1 MVTAI
6 PKQGASC
13 QLIKPSDKG
22 TTTTLISL
30 SSPKES
36 FTSKGTSLTVPTL
49 WQARNQLFMT
59 TSTLCK
65 KTTIIPSSLLRACQG
80 LPKWLV
86 SPILTT
92 RITTLRQL
100 AHNHRC
106 TRSSWGAEFC
116 KTQDWV
122 QHVPATSG
130 GLRCF
135 QTCRSKSHSGKHR
148 FISLTRKVSLR
159 LLAETFSIATE
170 KSNFI
175 FFVICV
181 TLNSL

>member
-6 PKQGASC
+6 PKRGASC
-13 QLIKPSDKG
+13 RWIKPSDKR

-30 SSPKES
+30 SSLKES
-36 FTSKGTSLTVPTL
+36 LTSRGTSLTVRTL

-59 TSTLCK
+59 KSTLCK
-65 KTTIIPSSLLRACQG
+65 KTSIIPSSLLRACQG

-92 RITTLRQL
+92 RITTPRQL

-106 TRSSWGAEFC
+106 TRSSWGAEFY

-122 QHVPATSG
+122 QHVPATSR

-135 QTCRSKSHSGKHR
+135 QTCRSKSHSEKPR
-148 FISLTRKVSLR
+148 SIRLTPKVSLR
-159 LLAETFSIATE
+159 LLAETFFIATE

-175 FFVICV
+175 F
-181 TLNSL
+181 L